1 MGKNM
6 KNFAKTDI
14 IGIIITVVLGLLLG
28 FFGVFVSV
36 FSDGLIY
43 ERLITIL
50 IVLII
55 YGILSIVL
63 GFLKPNK
70 TWLYMLC
77 LSLPGALLLLLYMTR
92 EFNIFYLLYAVLILL
107 VSYFGT
113 KSGKSFKIKK
123 K

>member
-1 MGKNM
+1 M